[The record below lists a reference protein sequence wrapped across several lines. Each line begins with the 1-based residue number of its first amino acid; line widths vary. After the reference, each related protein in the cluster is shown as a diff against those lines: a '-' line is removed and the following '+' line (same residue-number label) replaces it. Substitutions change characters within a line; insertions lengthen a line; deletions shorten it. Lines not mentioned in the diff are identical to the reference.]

1 MKYKVTYTESAKKD
15 LKSIFGYISKKL
27 LAPENA
33 AGQTQ
38 RIMAAVRKLDTM
50 PRRYKLYEEEPW
62 YSQELRYF
70 SIDNYLVF
78 YKTDDETETVY
89 VVRIMYGGRDVHK
102 QLSQTEDV
110 SVN

>member
-15 LKSIFGYISKKL
+15 LKSILGYISKKL

-62 YSQELRYF
+62 YSQALRYF

-78 YKTDDETETVY
+78 YKVNDEIGKVY
-89 VVRIMYGGRDVHK
+89 VVRLMYGGRDIRT
-102 QLSQTEDV
+102 QLNKSQI
-110 SVN
+110 

>member
-78 YKTDDETETVY
+78 YKVNDEIGKVY
-89 VVRIMYGGRDVHK
+89 VVRIMYGGRDIRT
-102 QLSQTEDV
+102 QLNKSQI
-110 SVN
+110 